1 MCGQSAFHNQKET
14 VLSIHAPGAVIEFPL
29 DRVRPA
35 KGREQGAPPAEVL
48 IFTGVR
54 IERLGEEVSS
64 MPLPRPGAGAR
75 PVGRRRR
82 R

>member
-1 MCGQSAFHNQKET
+1 MQ
-14 VLSIHAPGAVIEFPL
+14 APRTSVIEFPL

-35 KGREQGAPPAEVL
+35 AGREQGAPPAEVL

-54 IERLGEEVSS
+54 IERLGDETPP

-75 PVGRRRR
+75 ADRRRR
-82 R
+82 RR